1 MKEAD
6 NLLQTYE
13 IFLKLMYLSLLKELY
28 DKANRLTNSYM
39 EGEFES
45 KTPEQLTTS
54 NFSYINRDLVGAKQ
68 ELVKYE
74 AFPEEIIFDTSARS
88 YVYDFTIIYISDF
101 FFVAGTAKF

>member
-1 MKEAD
+1 MKEAY

-13 IFLKLMYLSLLKELY
+13 IFLKLMYISLLKEFY
-28 DKANRLTNSYM
+28 DQANRLTNSYM

-45 KTPEQLTTS
+45 KTAEQLTTS

-74 AFPEEIIFDTSARS
+74 ALPEEFIFDTSARS
-88 YVYDFTIIYISDF
+88 YV
-101 FFVAGTAKF
+101 

>member
-13 IFLKLMYLSLLKELY
+13 IFLRIMYISLLKEFY
-28 DKANRLTNSYM
+28 DQANRLTNSYM

-45 KTPEQLTTS
+45 KLPEQLTTS
-54 NFSYINRDLVGAKQ
+54 IFSYINRDLVGAKQ

-74 AFPEEIIFDTSARS
+74 ALPEEIIFDTAARS
-88 YVYDFTIIYISDF
+88 YVYDFTLIYISDF
-101 FFVAGTAKF
+101 FSGPAKF

>member
-28 DKANRLTNSYM
+28 DQANRLTNSYM

-45 KTPEQLTTS
+45 KTTEQLTTS
-54 NFSYINRDLVGAKQ
+54 NFSYINRDLVGAK
-68 ELVKYE
+68 
-74 AFPEEIIFDTSARS
+74 
-88 YVYDFTIIYISDF
+88 
-101 FFVAGTAKF
+101 

>member
-6 NLLQTYE
+6 NRLQTYE

-28 DKANRLTNSYM
+28 DQANRLTNSYM

-45 KTPEQLTTS
+45 KTTEQLTTS

-74 AFPEEIIFDTSARS
+74 ALPEEIIFDTSARS
-88 YVYDFTIIYISDF
+88 YVYDFTLIYISDF
-101 FFVAGTAKF
+101 FSSLGPAKF

>member
-13 IFLKLMYLSLLKELY
+13 IFLKIMYISLLKELY
-28 DKANRLTNSYM
+28 DQANRLTNSYM

-45 KTPEQLTTS
+45 KLPEQLTTS
-54 NFSYINRDLVGAKQ
+54 NFSYINRDLVGTKQ

-74 AFPEEIIFDTSARS
+74 ALPEEIIFDTSARF
-88 YVYDFTIIYISDF
+88 YVYDFTMIYISDF
-101 FFVAGTAKF
+101 FSGPAKF

>member
-28 DKANRLTNSYM
+28 DQANRLTNSYM

-45 KTPEQLTTS
+45 KTAEQLTTS
-54 NFSYINRDLVGAKQ
+54 NFSYINRDLVGAK
-68 ELVKYE
+68 
-74 AFPEEIIFDTSARS
+74 
-88 YVYDFTIIYISDF
+88 
-101 FFVAGTAKF
+101 

>member
-1 MKEAD
+1 MKEVY

-28 DKANRLTNSYM
+28 DQANRLTNSYM

-45 KTPEQLTTS
+45 KLPKQLTTN
-54 NFSYINRDLVGAKQ
+54 NFSYINKDLVVAKQ

-74 AFPEEIIFDTSARS
+74 ALPEEIIFDTSARS

-101 FFVAGTAKF
+101 FSSLGPTKF

>member
-1 MKEAD
+1 MKEEY

-13 IFLKLMYLSLLKELY
+13 IFLKIMYISLLKELY
-28 DKANRLTNSYM
+28 DQANRLTNSYM

-45 KTPEQLTTS
+45 KTAEQLTTS

-74 AFPEEIIFDTSARS
+74 ALPEEIIFDTAARS
-88 YVYDFTIIYISDF
+88 YVYDFTLIYISDF
-101 FFVAGTAKF
+101 FSLLGPAKF